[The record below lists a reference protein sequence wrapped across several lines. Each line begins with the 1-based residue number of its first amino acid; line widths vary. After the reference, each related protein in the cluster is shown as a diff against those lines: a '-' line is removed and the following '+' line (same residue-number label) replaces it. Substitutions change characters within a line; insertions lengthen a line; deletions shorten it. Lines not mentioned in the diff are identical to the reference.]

1 MIKRLL
7 GVSAVAA
14 SLILSAA
21 PTLAA
26 EDMDAVWPFCN
37 LALKDPQQAITACTR
52 ILEKGEPKD
61 RLIAFNQRGR
71 AFLVRGW
78 TERALADFN
87 EVLKLNPKWADGYNN
102 RAVAY
107 RQLGRFTEAL
117 ADHDRALALEKRPVF
132 IQARE
137 NTLKK
142 MNQAQ

>member
-7 GVSAVAA
+7 GVLAVSAP
-14 SLILSAA
+14 LLLSAA
-21 PTLAA
+21 SAA
-26 EDMDAVWPFCN
+26 ENMDDVWPFCN
-37 LALKDPQQAITACTR
+37 LALKDPPQAISACTKIIER
-52 ILEKGEPKD
+52 GAAKD

-78 TERALADFN
+78 TDNALADFN
-87 EVLKLNPKWADGYNN
+87 EVLKLEPKFADGYNN

-107 RQLGRFTEAL
+107 RLLGRFQESL
-117 ADHDRALALEKRPVF
+117 ADHDRAIAMEKRPIF

-142 MNQAQ
+142 MAKEQ